1 MSIDYVIALGIA
13 TGRRPG
19 AGSGHLKPAQALQAS
34 VIAAEPMKA
43 SGITVH
49 GSVSGDF
56 EFYTQGSLHIARRR
70 VDNE

>member
-13 TGRRPG
+13 TRRRPG

-43 SGITVH
+43 SDITAH
-49 GSVSGDF
+49 KVSMETLGGDR
-56 EFYTQGSLHIARRR
+56 EVGR
-70 VDNE
+70 